1 METSERAATSA
12 IILAGGLSR
21 RMGADKRRLQLWGAA
36 GPSLLAHTVDVV
48 ARLCADVV
56 VVLNDPEAWQ
66 SLPARLVPDSYPDGG
81 ALGGI
86 CSGLVATRHAYA
98 LVVACDMPLLN
109 PDLLGA
115 MLARPRDYDL
125 LVPRSLEPGAA
136 RNPLGVEPLHAI
148 YSKVCIQPIRATLE
162 GGQRRITA
170 FFPQVRVAYVEPDEI
185 QRYDSTGRSFANVN
199 TPEQLAALQK
209 AAARGHCPARCRR

>member
-1 METSERAATSA
+1 METNDRRATSA

-21 RMGADKRRLQLWGAA
+21 RMGHDKRQLRLWGPD
-36 GPSLLAHTVDVV
+36 GPSLLAHTVNIV
-48 ARLCADVV
+48 ARLCAEVV
-56 VVLNDPEAWQ
+56 VVLNDPEAWRE
-66 SLPARLVPDSYPDGG
+66 LPARLVPDSYPDGG

-86 CSGLVATRHAYA
+86 ASGLAAATYAYA
-98 LVVACDMPLLN
+98 LAVACDMPLLN

-136 RNPLGVEPLHAI
+136 RNALDVEPLHAI
-148 YSKVCIQPIRATLE
+148 YTKACLEPMRATLE
-162 GGQRRITA
+162 SGRRRIAA

-185 QRYDSTGRSFANVN
+185 RRYDPTGRSFVNVN
-199 TPEQLAALQK
+199 TPEQIAGVERWLAHDYNSSQ
-209 AAARGHCPARCRR
+209 